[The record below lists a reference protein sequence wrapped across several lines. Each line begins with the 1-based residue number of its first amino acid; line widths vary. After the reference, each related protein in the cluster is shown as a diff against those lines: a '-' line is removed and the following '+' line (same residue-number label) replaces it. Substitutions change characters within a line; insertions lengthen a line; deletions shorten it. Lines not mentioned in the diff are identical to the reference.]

1 MIAQLAEQEHEPRG
15 GRLARRSQNS
25 GRGNQNLSFLDKYLL
40 SNWSAKKLSIIAF
53 DFYDIVESSLNTE
66 INS

>member
-40 SNWSAKKLSIIAF
+40 TDPLRNYL
-53 DFYDIVESSLNTE
+53 L
-66 INS
+66 

>member
-40 SNWSAKKLSIIAF
+40 TDPPRNYLLLLLISTILSK
-53 DFYDIVESSLNTE
+53 VH
-66 INS
+66 